1 MMMSEL
7 HPNNTHAKGDGH
19 GAEVDSDWQVH
30 GLASFL
36 VEDASIM
43 PNVVDANTHASTIM
57 FGGETA
63 AVVLE
68 RNPSETIP

>member
-1 MMMSEL
+1 MSEL
-7 HPNNTHAKGDGH
+7 HPKSTRAVGDSH

-36 VEDASIM
+36 VVDASIM

-57 FGGETA
+57 IGGETA
-63 AVVLE
+63 EVVLE